1 MLPTSHVKV
10 SGGRVAHP
18 GAVAG
23 HALVLALVRLL
34 AALDLQP
41 TCEGRRDGSTDTSS
55 RLCWLCRQGSSPG
68 FVVSIPP
75 PGSRTPGQEHGAP
88 ADTLWQHT
96 VRKFNPPSVVSVAL
110 CPELISK
117 GTKFLWLLQC
127 RRSAPELPKS
137 ASIIHITVIPRNPS
151 AGS

>member
-41 TCEGRRDGSTDTSS
+41 TCEGTRHGSTDTAS
-55 RLCWLCRQGSSPG
+55 GSAGSAGSAALLVPL
-68 FVVSIPP
+68 PP
-75 PGSRTPGQEHGAP
+75 PGLSTPGQEHGAP
-88 ADTLWQHT
+88 ADPA
-96 VRKFNPPSVVSVAL
+96 R
-110 CPELISK
+110 
-117 GTKFLWLLQC
+117 
-127 RRSAPELPKS
+127 
-137 ASIIHITVIPRNPS
+137 
-151 AGS
+151 

>member
-41 TCEGRRDGSTDTSS
+41 TCEGTRHGSTDTSS
-55 RLCWLCRQGSSPG
+55 ASAGALCS
-68 FVVSIPP
+68 P
-75 PGSRTPGQEHGAP
+75 PGSRTPGQERGAP
-88 ADTLWQHT
+88 ADA
-96 VRKFNPPSVVSVAL
+96 P
-110 CPELISK
+110 
-117 GTKFLWLLQC
+117 
-127 RRSAPELPKS
+127 RREN
-137 ASIIHITVIPRNPS
+137 VIPPLW
-151 AGS
+151 

>member
-41 TCEGRRDGSTDTSS
+41 TCEGTRDGSTDTSS
-55 RLCWLCRQGSSPG
+55 GLCRLCRQRRSPAVPP
-68 FVVSIPP
+68 FPP
-75 PGSRTPGQEHGAP
+75 PRALGQGSEPLRTR
-88 ADTLWQHT
+88 L
-96 VRKFNPPSVVSVAL
+96 
-110 CPELISK
+110 
-117 GTKFLWLLQC
+117 
-127 RRSAPELPKS
+127 RSGLGLRTEK
-137 ASIIHITVIPRNPS
+137 I
-151 AGS
+151 